1 MRDKPKPMRIFPI
14 LLITLPL
21 IASACSSVPT
31 FVVENYSLSLVVS
44 DPDASLRQLRTMA
57 AAMGGSIDD
66 SSVSFS
72 AYEVPD
78 GTVAQATLTMRIP
91 LYRLQH
97 ALARMKDGAM
107 EVGYFN
113 VSRENFTPEY
123 ELLVARRAELER
135 SRDEL
140 VTLIEETSTVSQD
153 ALLANDLLH
162 RIDSELDPILSRI
175 RFLEQEAALPTISVE
190 LMPIEVRRLTA
201 PVP

>member
-1 MRDKPKPMRIFPI
+1 MRNKPKPMRIFPL
-14 LLITLPL
+14 LLISLPL

-31 FVVENYSLSLVVS
+31 IVVENYTLSLVVS
-44 DPDASLRQLRTMA
+44 DADASLSQLRTMA
-57 AAMGGSIDD
+57 TAMGGSIDD

-78 GTVAQATLTMRIP
+78 GTVVQATLTMRIP

-97 ALARMKDGAM
+97 ALTRMKDGAI
-107 EVGYFN
+107 EVGYFY

-123 ELLVARRAELER
+123 ELLVARRAELEQ

-140 VTLIEETSTVSQD
+140 VTLIQGTSTLPQD

-162 RIDSELDPILSRI
+162 RIDSELDPVRSRI

-201 PVP
+201 PDP